1 MFFSAVTDICVFAC
15 HFNCHP
21 HPRPDFPFKGHDQ
34 CFSFFSYEKN
44 ELKTLANAC
53 AKDMYST
60 GVGSSHTYMYVSQ
73 CTRVGVVHI
82 SFCLVAESRGRSA
95 EAQEPHAPYRG
106 TPHLITM
113 SNRTKRR
120 PPPDLSDGD
129 EIPHPRL
136 PKAIPGGSKPPHA
149 SLAVVAVPAGGTKKG
164 KICMAEMKHP
174 FLSTNSKRK
183 KETSGSSLKPQDRP
197 SLSPAKNKQKLVI
210 ADISNTD
217 PDEQMEEHFPGLCHT
232 FPPRLCFLRIMDP
245 S

>member
-1 MFFSAVTDICVFAC
+1 MYLNV
-15 HFNCHP
+15 P
-21 HPRPDFPFKGHDQ
+21 
-34 CFSFFSYEKN
+34 
-44 ELKTLANAC
+44 ELEWSISLFTTGLA
-53 AKDMYST
+53 
-60 GVGSSHTYMYVSQ
+60 G
-73 CTRVGVVHI
+73 
-82 SFCLVAESRGRSA
+82 LVAESRGRSA

-149 SLAVVAVPAGGTKKG
+149 SPAVVAVPAGGTKTG

-210 ADISNTD
+210 ADISTYQTLI
-217 PDEQMEEHFPGLCHT
+217 QMSKWKNIFQDSVIPFLIDSASSESWTHRRRVLHVVYNNASMLQPKHT
-232 FPPRLCFLRIMDP
+232 RYVVPT
-245 S
+245 SG